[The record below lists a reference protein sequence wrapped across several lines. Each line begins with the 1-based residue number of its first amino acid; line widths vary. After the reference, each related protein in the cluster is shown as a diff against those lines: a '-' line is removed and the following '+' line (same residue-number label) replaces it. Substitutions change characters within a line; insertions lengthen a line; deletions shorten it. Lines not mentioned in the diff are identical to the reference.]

1 MTVRQ
6 RNKLLILS
14 YFLGIAS
21 LHSKLHMQVLPPCGQ
36 AKLLH
41 PHISMNG
48 FRLSK
53 WQVLICIEL
62 AYIFMLSDCL
72 AQVSMWLS
80 VFVIVNLI

>member
-1 MTVRQ
+1 MTVDDNCLVVLNLVLFYFFVLLMTVRQ

-53 WQVLICIEL
+53 
-62 AYIFMLSDCL
+62 
-72 AQVSMWLS
+72 
-80 VFVIVNLI
+80 

>member
-1 MTVRQ
+1 MTVDDNCLVVLNLVLFYFFVLLMTVRQ

-21 LHSKLHMQVLPPCGQ
+21 LHSKLHMQVLPPCGL
-36 AKLLH
+36 AWLLH

-53 WQVLICIEL
+53 
-62 AYIFMLSDCL
+62 
-72 AQVSMWLS
+72 
-80 VFVIVNLI
+80 